1 MILNLLS
8 VICFSAGLLFF
19 TGTVLGVMRFPDFY
33 TRVHAAAKGDTLS
46 SLLLLVGIVFQL
58 LSHPDLATV
67 LTCGKLAFI
76 IAFIFVASPT
86 ATHAI
91 IEAGYVGGMAGWTPP
106 DQNPEPLEVQDGD

>member
-8 VICFSAGLLFF
+8 IILLAAGLLFF
-19 TGTVLGVMRFPDFY
+19 TGTVVGVMRFPDFY

-46 SLLLLVGIVFQL
+46 SLLLLMGIVCQL
-58 LSHPDLATV
+58 MSEPSLATV
-67 LTCGKLAFI
+67 LTCGKLIFI

-106 DQNPEPLEVQDGD
+106 DQNPEPKELADGD